1 LPKKHNLPLE
11 PINLKISCKAK
22 QQIALSRSPIKMD
35 RGSERRSI
43 FDGSQGPTDSRFE
56 ALNLNPKIHAKYP
69 YHDCPDFKRY
79 VPRDTGELVSTK
91 RPVIEK
97 RPMPDYNPKRDTT

>member
-1 LPKKHNLPLE
+1 
-11 PINLKISCKAK
+11 
-22 QQIALSRSPIKMD
+22 MD